1 MRSLMS
7 SARDAAVEV
16 EVDAEAPPPMMST
29 LMTEAPLTPPPD
41 SDSSR

>member
-1 MRSLMS
+1 MS

-16 EVDAEAPPPMMST
+16 DVDAEAPPPIMST